1 MICQRSDDAF
11 SCEHVAL
18 YSHYVSIWITLFPGL
33 SRCMGGGQAGLDLG
47 DEPLALGSLRVHHHG
62 IQEAGSPVGDEL
74 P

>member
-1 MICQRSDDAF
+1 
-11 SCEHVAL
+11 
-18 YSHYVSIWITLFPGL
+18 
-33 SRCMGGGQAGLDLG
+33 MGGGQAGLDLG